1 MELSVANRHT
11 HERKMADIIVKKVK
25 SNATIMKSDNPKHK
39 HGVMYSINK
48 AEYEN
53 IIKYEMEA
61 KRIPHMTRMVVRE
74 FINRKLKSV

>member
-1 MELSVANRHT
+1 MELVVANKHT
-11 HERKMADIIVKKVK
+11 HERKMADLIVKKVK

-48 AEYEN
+48 VEYEN

>member
-1 MELSVANRHT
+1 MELVVSNKHT
-11 HERKMADIIVKKVK
+11 HERKMADLIVKKVK
-25 SNATIMKSDNPKHK
+25 SNAIIIKSDDPKHK
-39 HGVMYSINK
+39 NGIMYSIK
-48 AEYEN
+48 KTEYEN

>member
-1 MELSVANRHT
+1 MDLIVSNKHT
-11 HERKMADIIVKKVK
+11 HERKIADLIVKKVK
-25 SNATIMKSDNPKHK
+25 SNAIIIKSDNPKHK

-48 AEYEN
+48 VEYEN

>member
-1 MELSVANRHT
+1 MELVVSNKHT
-11 HERKMADIIVKKVK
+11 HERKIADLIVKKVK

-48 AEYEN
+48 VEYEN